1 MFDRQNDVFLKVFIA
16 FVISQ
21 AAMIWFSSF
30 WLAPSFNPVRLQ
42 SILLLS
48 SLWISVYLAVT
59 KQMGQKARIVIFV
72 SFASASIILG
82 IFMSAFREA
91 EDCEIRQV
99 IDEKQVIYH
108 CRFSI
113 SGGGTF
119 RAQIDSP
126 VMELLDFY

>member
-1 MFDRQNDVFLKVFIA
+1 M
-16 FVISQ
+16 
-21 AAMIWFSSF
+21 
-30 WLAPSFNPVRLQ
+30 
-42 SILLLS
+42 
-48 SLWISVYLAVT
+48 
-59 KQMGQKARIVIFV
+59 KQMGQKARILIFV